1 MGVQAGFSRGSNR
14 SFHWLGPDPTI
25 SAFYRMIGFLIRND
39 ISKYKT
45 QHPKFETHMNLDD
58 LSDFLLVATHEG
70 FAQASR
76 ASGRPKTSLSRKVME
91 LEAALGVRLFERGA
105 RAVRLTEEGA
115 LLLER
120 TSGPMREIAET
131 AGVLREGRTQ
141 PHGLLRVNA
150 PTLFG
155 QVLMGRLAALFTRTC
170 PDVTL
175 AITLED
181 RQVDLVHEGYDLA
194 IRVNPSPSSEL
205 VGRCFA
211 RDQVLIVSTPD
222 LKKRFSRSAAKST
235 RPLPVIT
242 RTSSTN
248 SGIWKIAGTDAKEVP
263 VQTVLQLP
271 LFTMIRDAALTGLG
285 AARLPRLIVA
295 EDLAAGRLV
304 SWGAATDQPSELWA
318 LHTSRRLPSAKVKAF
333 MNFLEV
339 EFRKV
344 RA

>member
-1 MGVQAGFSRGSNR
+1 
-14 SFHWLGPDPTI
+14 
-25 SAFYRMIGFLIRND
+25 
-39 ISKYKT
+39 
-45 QHPKFETHMNLDD
+45 MNLDD
-58 LSDFLLVATHEG
+58 LTDFLLVATHEG

-76 ASGRPKTSLSRKVME
+76 ASGRPKASLSRKVME
-91 LEAALGVRLFERGA
+91 LETALGIRLFERGA

-155 QVLMGRLAALFTRTC
+155 QIMMGRLAAQFTKAC
-170 PDVTL
+170 PAVKL

-181 RQVDLVHEGYDLA
+181 RQVDLVHEGHDVV
-194 IRVNPSPSSEL
+194 IRVNPSPGSDL

-222 LKKRFSRSAAKST
+222 LKKRFSRSGIRST

-242 RTSSTN
+242 RTSSTS
-248 SGIWKIAGTDAKEVP
+248 SGKWKIAGTATRAVH
-263 VQTVLQLP
+263 VQTALQLP

-285 AARLPRLIVA
+285 AARLPRLLVA

-333 MNFLEV
+333 MSFLEV
-339 EFRKV
+339 EFRKIQS
-344 RA
+344 